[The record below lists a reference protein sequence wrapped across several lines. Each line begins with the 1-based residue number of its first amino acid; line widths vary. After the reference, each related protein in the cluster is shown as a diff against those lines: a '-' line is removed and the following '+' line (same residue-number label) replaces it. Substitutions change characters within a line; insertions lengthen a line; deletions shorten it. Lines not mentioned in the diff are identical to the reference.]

1 MARETVA
8 THPAEEAA
16 STGAPILELCSVVA
30 GYGRLTILHGV
41 ELAVERGRLT
51 TLIGANGAGKSTVFK
66 AVFGLLPLTSGEI
79 RFDGE
84 RIDALTP
91 RERLHRGIV
100 FVPQGRNLFPRMT
113 VRQNLEL
120 GGVTLGDAALRAQRM
135 AAVFDRFPRLAQR
148 ANQQAS
154 TLSGG
159 EQKQLEIGRALLLDP
174 RLLLIDEPSI
184 GLAPRIV
191 AEVFA
196 LLHELTEAGVT
207 VAMVEQN
214 VKSALLASHRA
225 IALEQGR
232 VLLVGDAGAML
243 DDARVKAMFLG
254 GHAA

>member
-1 MARETVA
+1 MAD
-8 THPAEEAA
+8 
-16 STGAPILELCSVVA
+16 APILELRGVVA

-41 ELAVERGRLT
+41 DLALEHGRLT

-66 AVFGLLPLTSGEI
+66 AIFGLIPLTSGEI
-79 RFDGE
+79 RFEGE
-84 RIDALTP
+84 RIDTLEP
-91 RERLHRGIV
+91 RERLRRGIV

-120 GGVTLGDAALRAQRM
+120 GGVTLGDAALRARRM
-135 AAVFDRFPRLAQR
+135 TAVLEHFPRLAQR
-148 ANQQAS
+148 ADQQAS

-184 GLAPRIV
+184 GLAPRVV
-191 AEVFA
+191 ADVFA
-196 LLHELTEAGVT
+196 LLRQLTDAGVA

-225 IALEQGR
+225 VALEQGR
-232 VLLVGDAGAML
+232 VLLVDDADVML

>member
-1 MARETVA
+1 M
-8 THPAEEAA
+8 PD
-16 STGAPILELCSVVA
+16 APVLELRGVVA

-41 ELAVERGRLT
+41 DLAIEAGRMT

-66 AVFGLLPLTSGEI
+66 AVFGLLPLMSGEI
-79 RFDGE
+79 RFAGE
-84 RIDALTP
+84 RIDMLAP
-91 RERLHRGIV
+91 RERLRRGIV

-120 GGVTLGDAALRAQRM
+120 GGVTLDDAALRTRRM
-135 AAVFDRFPRLAQR
+135 AEVFDRFPRLAQR
-148 ANQQAS
+148 AGQQAS

-159 EQKQLEIGRALLLDP
+159 EQKQLEIGRALLLEP

-184 GLAPRIV
+184 GLAPKIV
-191 AEVFA
+191 ADVFA
-196 LLHELTEAGVT
+196 LLRQLTDSGVA

-225 IALEQGR
+225 VALEQGR
-232 VLLVGDAGAML
+232 VLLVDDAAAML

-254 GHAA
+254 GRAA